1 MAGELLSNRVALVT
15 GGTGGIG
22 RAAAIGLA
30 GAGAQVAIAG
40 RRRDAGETT
49 VDLINAG
56 GGRARFV
63 QCDVEKP
70 LDIEQMVGRVLE
82 LFGRLDIAFN
92 NAGILGEMNAIADET
107 LDNYEHVFNTNV
119 RGTLLCM
126 RAEMRHFVRQNGGVI
141 VNNTSIYGSTGL
153 AGCGAYVAAKHA
165 IEGLTKTAALEG
177 APHGVRVNAV
187 APGFVRTDVR
197 AHLGLG
203 EDLDKLMVAQT
214 PMGRIAEADEIANA
228 VVFLAADTSKFV
240 TGISLRVDGGYAA
253 K

>member
-1 MAGELLSNRVALVT
+1 MAELLSNRVALVT

-70 LDIEQMVGRVLE
+70 LDIERMVRRVLE

-92 NAGILGEMNAIADET
+92 NAGILGEMNQIADET
-107 LDNYEHVFNTNV
+107 LGNYERVFNTNV

-126 RAEMRHFVRQNGGVI
+126 RAEMRHFIRQGGGVI
-141 VNNTSIYGSTGL
+141 VNNTSIYGSSGL
-153 AGCGAYVAAKHA
+153 A
-165 IEGLTKTAALEG
+165 
-177 APHGVRVNAV
+177 
-187 APGFVRTDVR
+187 GFVRTSPPNMR
-197 AHLGLG
+197 
-203 EDLDKLMVAQT
+203 
-214 PMGRIAEADEIANA
+214 
-228 VVFLAADTSKFV
+228 SK
-240 TGISLRVDGGYAA
+240 A
-253 K
+253 